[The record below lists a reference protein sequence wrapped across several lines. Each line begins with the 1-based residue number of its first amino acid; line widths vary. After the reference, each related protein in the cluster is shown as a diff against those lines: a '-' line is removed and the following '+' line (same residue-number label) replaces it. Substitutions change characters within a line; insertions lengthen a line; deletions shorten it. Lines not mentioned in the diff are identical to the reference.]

1 MNTTI
6 RKPIKGQH
14 VSARPV
20 FKGGLQPAYWSAT
33 VNEHSLPQ
41 VFPSPAA
48 AFRFAADLKLS

>member
-6 RKPIKGQH
+6 RKMINGQR

-41 VFPSPAA
+41 VFPSPSD
-48 AFRFAADLKLS
+48 AFRFAEHFKVS